1 MGYEPVAQ
9 LNYEVPSRDSA
20 PPPQYAPPAAA
31 PSSLYHPTY
40 GTTTSNPSNAP
51 ITPAQPPAHPSYP
64 SHPSTAPSHQPYG
77 NVPSYGTTSVP
88 GNAYPPRAPVAA
100 APTNPYGSTY
110 SSSSSSKPVMKDDA
124 AMSANVVPISAINP
138 YSSKWTIKARITA
151 KSDIRKWSNARG
163 EGTLFSID
171 LLDSHGGEIRGT
183 FFKEACEKFYP
194 MLQEGKVYTFSGGT
208 LKVVQNKQYS
218 HLKNNYE
225 ITFNQNSEIIA
236 VHDDAGIKSQVFNF
250 VKINAIAMTETNTT
264 IDIIAVVRAA
274 TEVSEIVSTKQGGR
288 TLLKRDLTLI
298 DESGSEI
305 KLTLWGDKASTPY
318 DWSSSPIAAFKNV
331 RVGDYGGK
339 SLSSAASTTV
349 TLNPLIPEGE
359 ALHKWKVSFGGAV
372 PSGTSLSG
380 GSSQGGGL
388 DSFDRRKLI
397 ASIRDE
403 GLGLNPEKPD
413 YITIKGTIVYIK
425 HDTEPFYSACPTPGK
440 TCPHPLYKPL
450 QTLL

>member
-20 PPPQYAPPAAA
+20 PPPQYAAPIAAA

-51 ITPAQPPAHPSYP
+51 ITPAQPPAHPAYP
-64 SHPSTAPSHQPYG
+64 SHPSTAPSHQPYA

-88 GNAYPPRAPVAA
+88 GNAAYPPRAPVAA
-100 APTNPYGSTY
+100 APTNPYGSY
-110 SSSSSSKPVMKDDA
+110 GSSSSSKPVMKDDA

-183 FFKEACEKFYP
+183 FFKDACEKFYP

-250 VKINAIAMTETNTT
+250 VKINAIAMTETNAT

-298 DESGSEI
+298 DESGTEI

-339 SLSSAASTTV
+339 SLSSSASTTI

-380 GSSQGGGL
+380 GASQGGGL

-403 GLGLNPEKPD
+403 GLGLNTEKPD

-425 HDTEPFYSACPTPGK
+425 HDTEPFYSACPTPGN
-440 TCPHPLYKPL
+440 TIPTSLI
-450 QTLL
+450 